1 MNLRNY
7 KGGGDRMDT
16 ILILIKWGWLMGLI
30 PCAIGMVAM
39 FFIYSNNAKRFK
51 ALQEKARQKGKTL
64 EELVK

>member
-1 MNLRNY
+1 
-7 KGGGDRMDT
+7 MDT